1 MPAAEE
7 AAVGRQRRRMR
18 RLQHAMAAGVDDLAL
33 LLRIGAPEH
42 EHQAFAF
49 AVEHVHHVVGEAL
62 PAPPLVRA
70 GLALFHGSRGPDA
83 GYRDRSRSPCRC
95 SAATAAPARP
105 AAPRSSGHGPGHGR
119 DTGPGRG

>member
-70 GLALFHGSRGPDA
+70 GLALFHGQHRIEQQHAALRP
-83 GYRDRSRSPCRC
+83 RDQ
-95 SAATAAPARP
+95 AAVMFSSDGGTGTPGGTEKLRPWARP
-105 AAPRSSGHGPGHGR
+105 RP
-119 DTGPGRG
+119 